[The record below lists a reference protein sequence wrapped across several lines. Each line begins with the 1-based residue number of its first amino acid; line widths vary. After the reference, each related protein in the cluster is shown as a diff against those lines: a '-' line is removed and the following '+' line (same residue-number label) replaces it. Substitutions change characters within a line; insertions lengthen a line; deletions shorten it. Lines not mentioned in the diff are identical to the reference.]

1 VSVTFQNDHDTL
13 SVGMGKPGA
22 VFQGTGTDQ
31 YIVKSIEAELKPL
44 SAIRQMLVDRIWRGN
59 DPFRGFSNNLF
70 EYDTQGWGSQHHYL
84 SDTIARLRPSVIV
97 EIGVWKGGSTI
108 FMAEAAKALALDTVV
123 IAVDTWLGSSEHWL
137 TDGHFR
143 QMSFLNGYPAL
154 YHKFL
159 SNVIRAGVSNR
170 VLPIP
175 LASVG
180 ASEVLKALN
189 VAAGIIHIDA
199 AHDYDSV
206 MADLRA
212 WWPVLEPGGV
222 LIGDDYAPTGGWA
235 SVREAFDDFFRAL
248 ALPIESAGGKCRVQ
262 MPR

>member
-1 VSVTFQNDHDTL
+1 
-13 SVGMGKPGA
+13 
-22 VFQGTGTDQ
+22 
-31 YIVKSIEAELKPL
+31 
-44 SAIRQMLVDRIWRGN
+44 MLVDRIWQGN

-70 EYDTQGWGSQHHYL
+70 EHDTQGWGSQHHYL

-143 QMSFLNGYPAL
+143 QMSFLNGYPGL

-175 LASVG
+175 LASIG

-248 ALPIESAGGKCRVQ
+248 GLPIESAGGKCRVQ